1 MFSRDFFFPKDLV
14 AEDNDLEL
22 LQQILELPDEDQPEQ
37 ERPASRY
44 ENIIIRKIKLLKK
57 F

>member
-1 MFSRDFFFPKDLV
+1 MCFHEIFFPKDLV

-44 ENIIIRKIKLLKK
+44 ENLIIK
-57 F
+57 